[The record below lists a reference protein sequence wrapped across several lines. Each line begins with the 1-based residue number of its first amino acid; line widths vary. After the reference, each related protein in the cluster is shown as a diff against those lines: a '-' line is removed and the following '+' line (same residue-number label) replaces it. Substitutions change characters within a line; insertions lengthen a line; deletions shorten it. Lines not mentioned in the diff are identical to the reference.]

1 MSKTKWYTK
10 PIRSS
15 STFTPGG
22 AHREPLGHSRHDNP
36 VCWVAG
42 VDSAE
47 KASCF
52 KNE

>member
-22 AHREPLGHSRHDNP
+22 AHREPLGHSRHDNL
-36 VCWVAG
+36 VYRVAG
-42 VDSAE
+42 VDGAE
-47 KASCF
+47 KAMCLV
-52 KNE
+52 NE